1 MVKYRMY
8 GLGGES
14 EAFSKNAKRSPT
26 HVGIM
31 LHILKKKKTIYH
43 DMMMSCIHNTCW
55 NVNMYIYNKSWL
67 IIPAYIGSNIGMVR
81 WISGTRNMRSVEMSR
96 MLPVNLLRKNRR
108 YPCFAKSTSD
118 VLKIFP
124 TTSEKSTSG
133 LNKQLS
139 PQHRFRQL
147 MGDWL
152 WVRSLYMRHGCLER
166 PVICKEKVAIWRFF
180 GSTGMN
186 FLGKSWHQHR
196 IYAQKNLKWQP
207 WNNLYD

>member
-1 MVKYRMY
+1 
-8 GLGGES
+8 
-14 EAFSKNAKRSPT
+14 
-26 HVGIM
+26 
-31 LHILKKKKTIYH
+31 
-43 DMMMSCIHNTCW
+43 MMMSCIHNTCW
-55 NVNMYIYNKSWL
+55 NVNMYIYNSWL

-96 MLPVNLLRKNRR
+96 MLPVNLLRKDRR
-108 YPCFAKSTSD
+108 YPCFAKSTSE

-152 WVRSLYMRHGCLER
+152 WVRSLYLRHGCLER
-166 PVICKEKVAIWRFF
+166 PVICKKKLPFDDFLAPLGWIIFWESLDINIESMHKKTWNDSPEITSMTKIESPTF
-180 GSTGMN
+180 GTAW
-186 FLGKSWHQHR
+186 L
-196 IYAQKNLKWQP
+196 I
-207 WNNLYD
+207 